1 MNNKLLEMIEEYN
14 KSGLFNEPT
23 TVNNNAGAAALLKW
37 FAPPIN
43 SGFKSLKDR
52 TIELSAAHTIDTWLV
67 RDDPAG
73 TENYIRDEL
82 ARKIAKQLI
91 EEDLI
96 QIQSDEDIELKNTT
110 FRARVKVIQE

>member
-1 MNNKLLEMIEEYN
+1 MNNKILEKIEEYN
-14 KSGLFNEPT
+14 NSGLFN
-23 TVNNNAGAAALLKW
+23 NSADAATLFQL
-37 FAPPIN
+37 FAPSN
-43 SGFKSLKDR
+43 GSGFKSLKDK
-52 TIELSAAHTIDTWLV
+52 TIELSVAYTIDTTLV

-73 TENYIRDEL
+73 MENYIREKL

-96 QIQSDEDIELKNTT
+96 QIQSDEDIEHKNTT